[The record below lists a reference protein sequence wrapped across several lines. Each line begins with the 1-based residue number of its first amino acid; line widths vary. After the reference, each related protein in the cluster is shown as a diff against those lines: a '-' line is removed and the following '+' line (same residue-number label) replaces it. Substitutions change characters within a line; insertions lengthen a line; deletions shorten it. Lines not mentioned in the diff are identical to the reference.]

1 MMSKKD
7 RFLEQYGGLEF
18 SKVTF
23 RPGAPFTVEFGFD
36 KTFDSFRTHN
46 AVDRGNLGKDPE
58 KNKIFAPFDCYA
70 TWQPE
75 ADGGFGSMLTLTTEY
90 GFEVRIMHME
100 DVADPIKNSNAR
112 NAAGAFLGSAGKKG
126 KSTGIHTHVEVVSLG
141 ESSALLDEILKAKY
155 GREALSNFYSEADAV
170 AYIKAHNL
178 YKPDEDPADGWRA
191 EVAKR
196 RISLMNQYICIR
208 KDYKDGK
215 PKTFYSSRLLFGM

>member
-1 MMSKKD
+1 MMSMKD

-58 KNKIFAPFDCYA
+58 KNKIFAPFDCYV

-75 ADGGFGSMLTLTTEY
+75 ADGGFGSMLTLTTED

-100 DVADPIKNSNAR
+100 DVADPVKNSNAR
-112 NAAGAFLGSAGKKG
+112 NAAGAFLGSAGSKG
-126 KSTGIHTHVEVVSLG
+126 LSTGIHTHVEVVSIG
-141 ESSALLDEILKAKY
+141 GTATLLDSILQDKY
-155 GREALSNFYSEADAV
+155 GKGALNVFYTEADAV

-178 YKPDEDPADGWRA
+178 YKPGEDPADGWRA

-196 RISLMNQYICIR
+196 RISLMNQYVCIR
-208 KDYKDGK
+208 RDYKDGK
-215 PKTFYSSRLLFGM
+215 LKTFYSSRLLFGM